1 MNDLETIRKR
11 FPGISCAYRDAEGI
25 ITTKC
30 FGFADKE
37 ENVPVDEN
45 TAFPACSISKFIT
58 GICIMKEYEQGRID
72 IDKPVNLH
80 LRSWK
85 LLNSSGNESDAPIRS
100 LLSHTS
106 GIIDGEDGFY
116 GLRRS
121 NPYVSLIDVLDG
133 RTSYNNRP
141 AQENNPY
148 GTEFEYSDAGFC
160 VLQMLLED
168 IEQKPYEVIA
178 DEFVFAPLNLN
189 NTFFASLANLSDYE
203 QKIVMA
209 TGYDENGQAIPGKFP
224 QMPDLAAS
232 GLWSTPKEL
241 LVIEK
246 EFTQAING
254 ESTLLQAKSAME
266 MAAPSERFPWAGLG
280 IFMDGENRLSVS
292 GWGENGQSRLK
303 FNYRTGEAAVVMV
316 NQNPGV
322 AQEESGVEWL
332 INNVSRFASESD

>member
-11 FPGISCAYRDAEGI
+11 FPGISCAYRDAGGNV
-25 ITTKC
+25 TTKC

-37 ENVPVDEN
+37 ENVTVDEN

-58 GICIMKEYEQGRID
+58 GICIMKEYEQGSID
-72 IDKPVNLH
+72 IDKPVNLY

-121 NPYVSLIDVLDG
+121 DPYVSLIDVLDG

-168 IEQKPYEVIA
+168 IEKKPYEVIA
-178 DEFVFAPLNLN
+178 DEFVFAPLSLN

-203 QKIVMA
+203 KKIVMA

-241 LVIEK
+241 LVIAK
-246 EFTQAING
+246 EFTKAING
-254 ESTLLQAKSAME
+254 GSTLLQAKSAME
-266 MAAPSERFPWAGLG
+266 MATPSERFPWAGLG
-280 IFMDGENRLSVS
+280 IFMDGENRLSIS

-332 INNVSRFASESD
+332 INNASRFA

>member
-1 MNDLETIRKR
+1 MNDLDAIKKR
-11 FPGISCAYRDAEGI
+11 FPGISCAYRDSSGKV
-25 ITTKC
+25 TTKC

-37 ENVPVDEN
+37 ENIQADEN

-58 GICIMKEYEQGRID
+58 AICVMKEYEQGRLD
-72 IDKPVNLH
+72 IEKPVNLY
-80 LRSWK
+80 LNRWK
-85 LLNSSGNESDAPIRS
+85 LLTSSGDESYATIRS

-121 NPYVSLIDVLDG
+121 EPQVSLMDVLDG
-133 RTSYNNRP
+133 KTSYNNRP
-141 AQENNPY
+141 ARENNPY

-168 IEQKPYEVIA
+168 LEKKPYEVIA
-178 DEFVFAPLNLN
+178 DEFVFAPLKLN
-189 NTFFASLANLSDYE
+189 NTFFASLTNLSDYE

-241 LVIEK
+241 LVIAN
-246 EFTQAING
+246 EFTKAING
-254 ESTLLQAKSAME
+254 KSTLLQTKSALE
-266 MAAPSERFPWAGLG
+266 MATPSERFPWAGLG
-280 IFMDGENRLSVS
+280 IFMDGENRLSIS

-303 FNYRTGEAAVVMV
+303 FNYNTGEAAAVMV

-332 INNVSRFASESD
+332 INNT